1 MFVVREQ
8 NESWIVLRDLESGEE
23 TSLVRGGLA
32 VYSPTGH
39 ILYQRSRAANGVWA
53 LPFSAKTL
61 RPLGEPFSVAENG
74 RFPSVSEDGTLVY
87 IDSPQ
92 PGGWQLVWRDR
103 EGRKLA
109 TAGRPQELISL
120 PALSPDGRRVAVVG
134 LENGNQDV
142 WIHDLDRP
150 NKTRLTFDADADVR
164 PTWAPGGDRVAF
176 SSQRQG
182 DWDIFT
188 KRADAS
194 GGVTPLVADSLV
206 GQITDWS
213 ADIVLI
219 RKDDPQM
226 GPDLWFLQQGGG
238 GFEAKPFLRTPFAE
252 RAAKASPDGRF
263 VAYVSDESGR
273 NEVYVEEFPAR
284 GSKAQ
289 ASANGGAQPR
299 WSRDG
304 KELYYVEDGTLIAV
318 GVTTSPNLS
327 LGAPLRLFASVG
339 LRSVPSHLP
348 NYDVSADRQRFILPE
363 RLESEVPTVI
373 RVVQNWFAEYQDR
386 APNSN

>member
-1 MFVVREQ
+1 M
-8 NESWIVLRDLESGEE
+8 
-23 TSLVRGGLA
+23 
-32 VYSPTGH
+32 
-39 ILYQRSRAANGVWA
+39 
-53 LPFSAKTL
+53 
-61 RPLGEPFSVAENG
+61 
-74 RFPSVSEDGTLVY
+74 
-87 IDSPQ
+87 
-92 PGGWQLVWRDR
+92 
-103 EGRKLA
+103 
-109 TAGRPQELISL
+109 ISL

-213 ADIVLI
+213 ADTVLI
-219 RKDDPQM
+219 RKNNPRM

-327 LGAPLRLFASVG
+327 LGAPRRLFASVG